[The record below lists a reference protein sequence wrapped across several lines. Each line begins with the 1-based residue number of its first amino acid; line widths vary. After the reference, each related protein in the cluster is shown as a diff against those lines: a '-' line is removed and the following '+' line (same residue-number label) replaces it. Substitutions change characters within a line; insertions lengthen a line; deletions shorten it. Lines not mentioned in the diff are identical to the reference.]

1 MNLPYPPNDAGIPRP
16 TRPLMRSAAIFHLTL
31 FSGRHSIPA
40 MSRQMETF
48 TKRLVT
54 AALMLP
60 IPNTYAETQAASNMI
75 TAAAAISLYKIHC
88 RGEIPAAA
96 VETVNTTIRMYGESR
111 VVASMAEIGLQRE
124 KLGHRA
130 FCAHVEK
137 DYLKK

>member
-1 MNLPYPPNDAGIPRP
+1 MGIGF
-16 TRPLMRSAAIFHLTL
+16 LQWSH
-31 FSGRHSIPA
+31 
-40 MSRQMETF
+40 QMETL
-48 TKRLVT
+48 TKRLI
-54 AALMLP
+54 AATLMLP
-60 IPNTYAETQAASNMI
+60 ISNAYAETQAASNMI

-88 RGEIPAAA
+88 RAEIPAAA
-96 VETVNTTIRMYGESR
+96 IEMVNTTIRMYGESR